1 MESRTEA
8 VESQVAVIEE
18 AARCFERYG
27 VHRTRM
33 ADIADGAGIS
43 RQALYRMFPNRKAV
57 LDAVVQRHVDQFVAE
72 VQPGRIG
79 RHDFADELVEVGV
92 QVIRIVR
99 ESPDLLGL
107 SAASTGQATQFLL
120 RPGTVAGAL
129 SQKVWQPVI
138 DRGRERGQ
146 VRADLVDQ
154 EFIEWISTTMLMYG
168 LRDDIPLDQVRVLLR
183 RYLAPAGMAGA
194 ENLVT
199 D

>member
-1 MESRTEA
+1 
-8 VESQVAVIEE
+8 
-18 AARCFERYG
+18 
-27 VHRTRM
+27 
-33 ADIADGAGIS
+33 
-43 RQALYRMFPNRKAV
+43 MFPNRQAV

-79 RHDFADELVEVGV
+79 PRGFADELVEVGV

-107 SAASTGQATQFLL
+107 SAASTGQATQYLL

-129 SQKVWQPVI
+129 SRKVWQPVI

-146 VRADLVDQ
+146 VRSDVVDQ

-183 RYLAPAGMAGA
+183 RYLAPAAMAGA
-194 ENLVT
+194 ENLIA